1 MTKTLWKPGTMIY
14 PVPAV
19 LVSCGT
25 HEDGFNIITIAWT
38 GTVCSEP
45 PLCYISVRPER
56 YSHGIISR
64 HKEFVINLTTERLAR
79 ATDWCGVKSGRDV
92 DKFKEMKL
100 TPEKASKVNA
110 PLIAESPLNI
120 ECRVIDVRSL
130 GSHDMFLAEVV
141 AVQAD
146 ESLINPATGTFKLS
160 EAKPLCFLHGHYFGL
175 GRMIGKFGFAVRK
188 KKR

>member
-1 MTKTLWKPGTMIY
+1 MTKALWKPGTMIF
-14 PVPAV
+14 PVPA
-19 LVSCGT
+19 LLISCGT
-25 HEDGFNIITIAWT
+25 PKDGFNIITIAWT

-45 PLCYISVRPER
+45 PMCYISVRPER
-56 YSHGIISR
+56 YSHGIISK

-79 ATDWCGVKSGRDV
+79 ATDWCGVKSGREF

-100 TPEKASKVNA
+100 MPEKASKVKA

-120 ECRVIDVRSL
+120 ECRVTDIRPL
-130 GSHDMFLAEVV
+130 GTHDMFLAEVV
-141 AVQAD
+141 AVHAD

-160 EAKPLCFLHGHYFGL
+160 QSKPLCFLHGHYFGL
-175 GRMIGKFGFAVRK
+175 GRMIGKFGYTVKK